1 MLGLDAQFNIISYA
15 VISSKY
21 EKNQN
26 ISLSFIPL
34 LEHVLLSIDGN
45 YIPSKQIYE
54 LFKETYGYEIPPAV
68 MNYLLKILKTQEK
81 IEFLKGENIE
91 IIKENIQDYDN
102 RYVLESSLKSLE
114 TNIDIYLKKQGFCIE
129 KTQIINNVLLFIIKN
144 AIEFNSFINYN
155 SNLDFPKSKED
166 NNFDDILVSF
176 LLEERRNDTKDY
188 KFIKDIYF
196 GVILASLISAGNEQ
210 TTIDEKKN
218 FVVENVILDSNY
230 IFRLLNLQTELEYL
244 AAQHTYKTLK
254 EKGCSFC
261 VARDTLKQIADTI
274 HNAID
279 NYSTTANHIL
289 RISGEERFA
298 GLASACLRRELSAA
312 DLEKIISKLEGTL
325 SEHYSVT
332 ILDDSEFNSVSIEM
346 DDTFKSL
353 CSEKPLSST
362 LGIIHDLKL
371 IHFVRNKRSSN
382 IYCMQQAKWWVLT
395 DDYKLTKW
403 NAKNIDKN
411 NVLECIT
418 ESQLA
423 TVMWLNEPQ
432 VLSHD
437 SLFSTALALRNRT
450 LLGNAEFEKISR
462 AIETQKEKFASDPAS
477 LDKLALVFS
486 QKLINLDDLAKE
498 DIDKHDELFAQSMKS
513 AEDFSQKH
521 SLLLEENAKLKDS
534 AEKAEIDHQLERIQ
548 AADAIALQKSLLSSE
563 TISHVETLKK
573 LLNEKRD
580 KQMSVQGKIELK
592 EKKIKAQNRFS
603 KVFLGIVLFAGIVML
618 SLYAQSKFGD
628 WYQTHQLVCWLIS
641 SGAAIA
647 FLVVFG
653 IPWHN
658 ACTKAFDK
666 LSNLFV
672 KLLILLHIFKNHSK
686 TIEKLD
692 EQLSNITEEIKS
704 LLNDIDAKVKV
715 N

>member
-1 MLGLDAQFNIISYA
+1 M
-15 VISSKY
+15 
-21 EKNQN
+21 
-26 ISLSFIPL
+26 
-34 LEHVLLSIDGN
+34 
-45 YIPSKQIYE
+45 
-54 LFKETYGYEIPPAV
+54 
-68 MNYLLKILKTQEK
+68 
-81 IEFLKGENIE
+81 
-91 IIKENIQDYDN
+91 
-102 RYVLESSLKSLE
+102 
-114 TNIDIYLKKQGFCIE
+114 
-129 KTQIINNVLLFIIKN
+129 
-144 AIEFNSFINYN
+144 
-155 SNLDFPKSKED
+155 
-166 NNFDDILVSF
+166 
-176 LLEERRNDTKDY
+176 
-188 KFIKDIYF
+188 
-196 GVILASLISAGNEQ
+196 
-210 TTIDEKKN
+210 
-218 FVVENVILDSNY
+218 
-230 IFRLLNLQTELEYL
+230 NLQTELEYL

-254 EKGCSFC
+254 ENGCSFC

-332 ILDDSEFNSVSIEM
+332 ILDDSEFDSISIEM
-346 DDTFKSL
+346 DDTFRSL

-362 LGIIHDLKL
+362 LGIIHDLRL
-371 IHFVRNKRSSN
+371 IHFVRNKRPSN

-411 NVLECIT
+411 NILECIT

-498 DIDKHDELFAQSMKS
+498 DVDKHDELFAQSMQS
-513 AEDFSQKH
+513 AEKFSQKH

-580 KQMSVQGKIELK
+580 KQMSVQREKDLR
-592 EKKIKAQNRFS
+592 EKKIKAQKRFV
-603 KVFLGIVLFAGIVML
+603 KVFLGIILLAGIVVL
-618 SLYAQSKFGD
+618 SLCAQSRFGN

-641 SGAAIA
+641 GGLAIA
-647 FLVVFG
+647 FFVLFG
-653 IPWHN
+653 IPWQN

-666 LSNLFV
+666 LTNLFV
-672 KLLILLHIFKNHSK
+672 KSLILLHVFKNHIK
-686 TIEKLD
+686 AIEKLD
-692 EQLSNITEEIKS
+692 EQLSNLGEEIKS
-704 LLNDIDAKVKV
+704 LLDDIDAKVKV